1 MGAAGSVFIPKD
13 KPPPRRDEAEYP
25 VVDAIGIGK
34 GMAQGCAWGSGQCQ
48 LAVPQGVSASAA
60 KLYRDQGTIRRD
72 QCRRYASDLSKVSKN
87 QKAFEEVKRD
97 LVAGLYYEELPGGGG
112 YCRQIVYDAADLKD
126 AAGPANLPLDKARY
140 PVIRKMSDS
149 GSYSSVTKLFIK
161 PSIPFEVEFNGV
173 KRKIGVM
180 TLMHPSPIRVENVQ
194 HDAMLTLGDPTEG
207 NHDGVVILVPLV
219 GSLMP
224 GPSGDFIAKIAR
236 YMPGVLQPSPT
247 TGQYES
253 MDIPTDNNWALSSVL
268 PGTPGPDGKTVVTNT
283 GYYVWSGSPPLVLRP
298 RGNEQYVAP
307 TQWPGFSRVFINNP
321 NVQSYSW
328 QVDPSVRPVQ
338 YVMLSRPVLVNSI
351 DLQTIRMLPMTP
363 PTEAVAP
370 ILKHTL
376 SYRTASSCPPATPS
390 AASGAGLFSRETME
404 NQCDPFAPGAITTD
418 TSWVPGLFAGFAAV
432 IALAVAIYAAVWLFT
447 DRARGEAVGSL
458 GAWVGSMVSNLGL
471 RGEARIPA
479 TGTFS
484 SSPDDASK
492 AEEAERKAKEAA
504 AEAERK
510 AKAAEE
516 EATRR
521 ARQAAAAGT
530 GLTPVVVQAEQAAEA
545 ARTEATEAKEE
556 AKEAEAAATEAV
568 QEVKATAQEAVDGLD
583 AAITATTQAAIDS
596 ERDVKALQDA
606 MKTLMPAGTRPAIE
620 EARDSIRTTAARIA
634 PRLAEAKA
642 LPQAI
647 REDADVADALKRLE
661 TANATAIKIQT
672 NATRVAEA
680 KLTKLTEV
688 EADTAAR
695 DRWAK
700 ETADA
705 FKRGEEA
712 RKKAAEEKEAA
723 DKKAADEKEAA
734 DKKAEEARA
743 PASAAPPAAV
753 SASPPAGPKRDIPIG
768 SKTVVTPT
776 ETTTVV
782 DPEGRVD
789 AFVQAVDDFAKL
801 PTPRSV
807 YDTEQVKRKRDAARL
822 IARQKS
828 STEQLQRFK
837 LASEKFDQIQAQAAR
852 DDRALAAT
860 LDRHEDQLT
869 TLAEARA
876 PAREDDLLTAL
887 DKQEKE
893 ITDLG
898 RKVVTQT
905 KARNP
910 EVATTLKTFDA
921 KLDALASRTDL
932 PSSETDRIKRFIKH
946 GRSVSAIAARRAPK
960 GGRRP
965 NRKSTRRYVA

>member
-1 MGAAGSVFIPKD
+1 
-13 KPPPRRDEAEYP
+13 
-25 VVDAIGIGK
+25 
-34 GMAQGCAWGSGQCQ
+34 
-48 LAVPQGVSASAA
+48 
-60 KLYRDQGTIRRD
+60 
-72 QCRRYASDLSKVSKN
+72 
-87 QKAFEEVKRD
+87 
-97 LVAGLYYEELPGGGG
+97 
-112 YCRQIVYDAADLKD
+112 
-126 AAGPANLPLDKARY
+126 
-140 PVIRKMSDS
+140 
-149 GSYSSVTKLFIK
+149 
-161 PSIPFEVEFNGV
+161 
-173 KRKIGVM
+173 
-180 TLMHPSPIRVENVQ
+180 VENVQ

-253 MDIPTDNNWALSSVL
+253 LDIPTDNNWALSSVL

-307 TQWPGFSRVFINNP
+307 TQWPGFNNIFINNP

-390 AASGAGLFSRETME
+390 AASVAGLFSRETME

-418 TSWVPGLFAGFAAV
+418 TSWVTGLFAAFATV
-432 IALAVAIYAAVWLFT
+432 IALAIAIYAAVWLFT
-447 DRARGEAVGSL
+447 DRTRGEAAGSL
-458 GAWVGSMVSNLGL
+458 GAWIGNMVSNLG
-471 RGEARIPA
+471 RREARIPA

-484 SSPDDASK
+484 SSPNDASK

-521 ARQAAAAGT
+521 ARQATAAGT

-583 AAITATTQAAIDS
+583 AAISDTTQAAIDS

-606 MKTLMPAGTRPAIE
+606 MKTLMPAGTRPAIQ
-620 EARDSIRTTAARIA
+620 EARDSITAAADRIA
-634 PRLAEAKA
+634 KRLAEAKA

-647 REDADVADALKRLE
+647 RDDADVADALGRLE
-661 TANATAIKIQT
+661 TANTTAIRIQT

-695 DRWAK
+695 ERWAK

-705 FKRGEEA
+705 FKRGAEA
-712 RKKAAEEKEAA
+712 RKKKAEEKEAADKKAAEEKEAA
-723 DKKAADEKEAA
+723 DKKAAEEAA
-734 DKKAEEARA
+734 AKDKEDAARKRMEEERA
-743 PASAAPPAAV
+743 AFQGPSAAPPAAV
-753 SASPPAGPKRDIPIG
+753 SASPPPGPTPAGRTKTLPIVSIRTG
-768 SKTVVTPT
+768 TS
-776 ETTTVV
+776 TVV
-782 DPEGRVD
+782 DPEGRVN
-789 AFVQAVDDFAKL
+789 DFIKSTDELARKE
-801 PTPRSV
+801 TPRSV
-807 YDTEQVKRKRDAARL
+807 YDMEQVSRKREASRL
-822 IARQKS
+822 IAQES
-828 STEQLQRFK
+828 STEQLKRWK
-837 LASEKFDQIQAQAAR
+837 LASEKFDQLKLETESSSAISR
-852 DDRALAAT
+852 LERLN
-860 LDRHEDQLT
+860 L
-869 TLAEARA
+869 
-876 PAREDDLLTAL
+876 DLLTM
-887 DKQEKE
+887 QKE
-893 ITDLG
+893 ILETMRVINANPPTRDRPNVLANQRLEG
-898 RKVVTQT
+898 QLNT
-905 KARNP
+905 KLKFFHDKIQALEAGASQLPDP
-910 EVATTLKTFDA
+910 EVRGLMKTVRSSKVLEEKALKAQSERLATLTSL
-921 KLDALASRTDL
+921 R
-932 PSSETDRIKRFIKH
+932 
-946 GRSVSAIAARRAPK
+946 AAWK

>member
-1 MGAAGSVFIPKD
+1 MGASGSVFIPKD

-173 KRKIGVM
+173 KRKIAVM

-224 GPSGDFIAKIAR
+224 GPSGDFVAKIAR

-253 MDIPTDNNWALSSVL
+253 LDIPTDNNWALSSVL

-307 TQWPGFSRVFINNP
+307 TQWPGFRSVFINNP

-390 AASGAGLFSRETME
+390 AASVAGLFSRETME

-418 TSWVPGLFAGFAAV
+418 TSWVTGLFAGFAAV

-447 DRARGEAVGSL
+447 DRTRGEAVGSV

-492 AEEAERKAKEAA
+492 VKEAEEAERKAKEEAA
-504 AEAERK
+504 DAERK

-530 GLTPVVVQAEQAAEA
+530 GLTPVVAQAEQAAEA
-545 ARTEATEAKEE
+545 ARTEATEAKTE
-556 AKEAEAAATEAV
+556 AKEAEAAATEAA
-568 QEVKATAQEAVDGLD
+568 QEVKATAQEAVEGLD
-583 AAITATTQAAIDS
+583 AAIATTTQAAVDS
-596 ERDVKALQDA
+596 ERDVKTLQDA
-606 MKTLMPAGTRPAIE
+606 MKTLMPAATRPAIQ
-620 EARDSIRTTAARIA
+620 EARDSITAAADRIA
-634 PRLAEAKA
+634 KRFAEAKA

-647 REDADVADALKRLE
+647 RDDADVADALKRLE
-661 TANATAIKIQT
+661 TATTTATRLQT
-672 NATRVAEA
+672 NATRVAE
-680 KLTKLTEV
+680 TKLATIAANET
-688 EADTAAR
+688 DTAAR
-695 DRWAK
+695 ERWAK

-712 RKKAAEEKEAA
+712 RKT
-723 DKKAADEKEAA
+723 AADEKEAA
-734 DKKAEEARA
+734 DKKAADKKAADEKEARA

-776 ETTTVV
+776 DRTTVV

-801 PTPRSV
+801 TPPRSV

-869 TLAEARA
+869 TLAEAPPA
-876 PAREDDLLTAL
+876 AREDDLLTTL
-887 DKQEKE
+887 DTQEKE

-910 EVATTLKTFDA
+910 EVTTTLKTFDA